1 MISLKPRSI
10 LQLTVTGF
18 LTVSALLV
26 IALLITAQQL
36 DGLSGQGQRIV
47 NQSATAMSASR
58 TIIEQANSMDRY
70 AGQFEVLRDEEI
82 LTLYA
87 VRRETFIS
95 SAMELSSLRLSTE
108 IGDSIAELVGTEE
121 QAFAAITESDAEVAL
136 QSGNLYPQL
145 TERAYQ
151 ISDAISEWTN
161 LQLADLQEETEN
173 TKSLLTIEAML
184 LVSAA
189 LAIAGVFT
197 ALITSPL
204 LQIEKAI
211 GQLGDGSYS
220 QPIIIKGPKDLVSL
234 GGRLDW
240 LRSRLGKLEQQRSSF
255 LRHVSHELKTP
266 LTAIQ
271 ESASLLGDG
280 VVGNLNGEQQ
290 DIIRIQNSNCQRL
303 RTLIEDLLQYNLESF
318 SVLNSMPEPV
328 RLDKMVD
335 KVILAHELIIK
346 SSGLVLELKLARL
359 IVNGD
364 NEQIRVIFDNL
375 LANAIK
381 YSPENGTITL
391 DLFREGDNAVFE
403 ITDQGPGIKAE
414 ESDKIFEAFY
424 QGEAPERKIYLGS
437 GLGLAITQ
445 EYVNANAG
453 LISVVNHSQGAR
465 FRVQF
470 PVARGRLTSV
480 AATEEASHVGT

>member
-18 LTVSALLV
+18 LIVSGLLV

-47 NQSATAMSASR
+47 NQSATAMSAGR
-58 TIIEQANSMDRY
+58 TIIEQASSMERN
-70 AGQFEVLRDEEI
+70 AGQFEVLQDEEL
-82 LTLYA
+82 LTYYA
-87 VRRETFIS
+87 VRREIFVE
-95 SAMELSSLRLSTE
+95 SAMELRSLQLGLEIDNSVTE
-108 IGDSIAELVGTEE
+108 LLGTEE
-121 QAFAAITESDAEVAL
+121 KAYATVTNQGEESAL
-136 QSGNLYPQL
+136 QSGNMYPQL
-145 TERAYQ
+145 TERAYR
-151 ISDAISEWTN
+151 ISTAISEWTN
-161 LQLADLQEETEN
+161 QQLAELQEETEN
-173 TKSLLTIEAML
+173 TKSLLTIEA
-184 LVSAA
+184 LVLVIAA
-189 LAIAGVFT
+189 LAIAGIFT

-211 GQLGDGSYS
+211 GQLGSGSYNEA
-220 QPIIIKGPKDLVSL
+220 INITGPRDLVSL

-240 LRSRLGKLEQQRSSF
+240 LRSRLNKLEQQRSSF

-271 ESASLLGDG
+271 ESASLLSDG
-280 VVGNLNGEQQ
+280 LVGSLNGEQQ

-303 RTLIEDLLQYNLESF
+303 RALIDDLLQYNLESF

-328 RLDKMVD
+328 RLDKMVNT
-335 KVILAHELIIK
+335 VIQAHELIIK
-346 SSGLVLELKLARL
+346 SSGLILELDLARL

-364 NEQIRVIFDNL
+364 NEQIRVVFDNL

-381 YSPENGTITL
+381 YSPENGTITINL
-391 DLFREGDNAVFE
+391 YQQDGNALFE

-414 ESDKIFEAFY
+414 EADKIFEAFY

-453 LISVVNHSQGAR
+453 MISVINHSSGAR

-470 PVARGRLTSV
+470 PMAEQAHEQVRLLKQVS
-480 AATEEASHVGT
+480 

>member
-36 DGLSGQGQRIV
+36 DGLSAQSQRIV
-47 NQSATAMSASR
+47 IQSSTAMNAGQ
-58 TIIEQANSMDRY
+58 TIIEQTTSMERN

-82 LTLYA
+82 LTVYA
-87 VRRETFIS
+87 TRRQTFID
-95 SAMELSSLRLSTE
+95 SAMLLRSLRLSPA
-108 IGDSIAELVGTEE
+108 IGDRIAELLSTEE
-121 QAFAAITESDAEVAL
+121 KAFAAITEPDQQTAL
-136 QSGNLYPQL
+136 QSGNMYPQL
-145 TERAYQ
+145 TERAHN
-151 ISDAISEWTN
+151 ISNAITEWTN
-161 LQLADLQEETEN
+161 QQLVDLQEETEN
-173 TKSLLTIEAML
+173 TKRLLTIEALL

-189 LAIAGVFT
+189 LAIAGIFT

-211 GQLGDGSYS
+211 GQLGSGSYNEAINIS
-220 QPIIIKGPKDLVSL
+220 GPRDLVSL
-234 GGRLDW
+234 GRRLDW

-271 ESASLLGDG
+271 ESASLLSDG

-303 RTLIEDLLQYNLESF
+303 RTLINDLLQYNSESF

-335 KVILAHELIIK
+335 RVILAHELIIK
-346 SSGLVLELKLARL
+346 SSGLAMKLNLAKL
-359 IVNGD
+359 VVKGD

-381 YSPENGTITL
+381 YSPENGTITV
-391 DLFREGDNAVFE
+391 DLYQEGSHAVFE

-414 ESDKIFEAFY
+414 EADKIFEAFY

-453 LISVVNHSQGAR
+453 MISVISRSQGAK

-470 PVARGRLTSV
+470 PVSARRETSN
-480 AATEEASHVGT
+480 AAMVEATDSVV